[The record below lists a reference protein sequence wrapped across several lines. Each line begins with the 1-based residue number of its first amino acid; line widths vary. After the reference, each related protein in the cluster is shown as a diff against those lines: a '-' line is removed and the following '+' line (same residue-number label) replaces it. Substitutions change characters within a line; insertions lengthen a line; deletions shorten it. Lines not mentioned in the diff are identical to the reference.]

1 MSLLV
6 INLIA
11 MFIIGFIQDVLGA
24 YYLRLVT
31 EQRLL
36 LATFVSFMHSIIGWA
51 IFVWFM
57 ALFQN
62 SEAMTGIQA
71 FIYSI
76 GSALG
81 TWMGLRKPGQKLKA

>member
-1 MSLLV
+1 
-6 INLIA
+6 

-31 EQRLL
+31 EQRLI
-36 LATFVSFMHSIIGWA
+36 LATIISFLHSIIGWG

-71 FIYSI
+71 LVYSV
-76 GSALG
+76 GASVG
-81 TWMGLRKPGQKLKA
+81 TYMGLRKPGQKV